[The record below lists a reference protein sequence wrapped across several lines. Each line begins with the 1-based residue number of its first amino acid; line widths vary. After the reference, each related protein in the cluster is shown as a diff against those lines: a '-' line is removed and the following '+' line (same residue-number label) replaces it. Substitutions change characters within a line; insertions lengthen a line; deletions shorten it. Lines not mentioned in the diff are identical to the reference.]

1 MEKPKIT
8 YDTLINYLASM
19 ENAADLRLMIMKENK
34 LYEQIEIVYTNAI
47 CQSVVSNF
55 FRQIKDKSLVEDL
68 IKDVE
73 KAYSREYDPMWEK
86 IDEQECESSRK
97 EA

>member
-8 YDTLINYLASM
+8 YDTLINYLTDM
-19 ENAADLRLMIMKENK
+19 ENAADIQLMVMRKEE
-34 LYEQIEIVYTNAI
+34 LYEQIDMAYTNAI

-68 IKDVE
+68 IKDIE
-73 KAYSREYDPMWEK
+73 EAYSTTYDPMWEK
-86 IDEQECESSRK
+86 IDEQECKSSRT

>member
-8 YDTLINYLASM
+8 YDTLINYLTDM
-19 ENAADLRLMIMKENK
+19 ENAADIQLMVMRKEK
-34 LYEQIEIVYTNAI
+34 LYEQIDMAYSNAV

-55 FRQIKDKSLVEDL
+55 FRQIKDKSLIEDL
-68 IKDVE
+68 IKDIE
-73 KAYSREYDPMWEK
+73 EAYSGEYDPMWEK